1 METVYAQRRTTFL
14 FVHNMGEYLLKAII
28 SKYLADGLVPR
39 IHGHTGRIPHN
50 SLVYK
55 DLECI
60 ISFVIQF
67 CEMNAILMPGRVP
80 GYKRDDI
87 QILLPP
93 PRDLCREHTVTPLL
107 LSQNGL

>member
-1 METVYAQRRTTFL
+1 
-14 FVHNMGEYLLKAII
+14 MGEYLLKAIKA
-28 SKYLADGLVPR
+28 KYLADGLMPR
-39 IHGHTGRIPHN
+39 VHGHTGHIPHN
-50 SLVYK
+50 SLVHK

-67 CEMNAILMPGRVP
+67 CEMNAILMPGWVP

-93 PRDLCREHTVTPLL
+93 PRDLRGEHTVTPVL